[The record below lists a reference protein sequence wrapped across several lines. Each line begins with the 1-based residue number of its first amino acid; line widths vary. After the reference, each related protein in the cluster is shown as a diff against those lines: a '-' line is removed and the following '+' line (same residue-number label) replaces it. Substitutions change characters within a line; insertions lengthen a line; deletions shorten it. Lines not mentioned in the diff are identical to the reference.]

1 MDPTKSKQT
10 LIFNLFFGVSKGK
23 NWKIGQTK
31 LKVQPVPNKLL
42 DPRVPPRN
50 ETRFPWQLLLFLLS
64 QELVNKRSHNRRALL
79 HSPGRH
85 PCEEIQAEKQKWLT
99 ELLLFTNF
107 LSSGPKCT
115 CKLFVWNN
123 SSHTA
128 ETLTGQFQ
136 KESWSRQFQKRRVG
150 RFFSQPIQILPSCV
164 LNTWVEHQQSSEWVY
179 IWLSSPGPCFHRL
192 LVFSRSQPLDGS
204 FYQTQH
210 LLWCPIFHRN
220 WKYLFFLTT
229 SFSNCPGRWWFVQHD
244 NIFLGSSLQ
253 VQSRRT
259 CSNFC
264 SNFCRLFFW

>member
-1 MDPTKSKQT
+1 MATSGIPSCPSTCKQKVAQQESGASSST
-10 LIFNLFFGVSKGK
+10 LAVIFVKRS
-23 NWKIGQTK
+23 K
-31 LKVQPVPNKLL
+31 LKNK
-42 DPRVPPRN
+42 N
-50 ETRFPWQLLLFLLS
+50 GWQ
-64 QELVNKRSHNRRALL
+64 
-79 HSPGRH
+79 G
-85 PCEEIQAEKQKWLT
+85 
-99 ELLLFTNF
+99 LLLFTNF
-107 LSSGPKCT
+107 LSSDPKCT

-128 ETLTGQFQ
+128 ETLTRQFQ

-150 RFFSQPIQILPSCV
+150 RFFSHAIQILPSCV

-179 IWLSSPGPCFHRL
+179 IWLSSRGPCFHRL

-220 WKYLFFLTT
+220 WKYLFCLTT

-264 SNFCRLFFW
+264 SNFCRLLFFGRHYSSWHNMLQVFFC

>member
-150 RFFSQPIQILPSCV
+150 RFFFTTNSDLAIVCFKHLSRTPTEQWVSIYLAFKPWPMLSQTPCLLQKSTFGWLLLPDSTFALV
-164 LNTWVEHQQSSEWVY
+164 SD
-179 IWLSSPGPCFHRL
+179 LSQELKIP
-192 LVFSRSQPLDGS
+192 VFSHHIVL
-204 FYQTQH
+204 
-210 LLWCPIFHRN
+210 
-220 WKYLFFLTT
+220 
-229 SFSNCPGRWWFVQHD
+229 
-244 NIFLGSSLQ
+244 
-253 VQSRRT
+253 
-259 CSNFC
+259 
-264 SNFCRLFFW
+264 